1 MSPLAVL
8 GQPGGQLGKG
18 IQDVNARIAQ
28 NEQHIN
34 QLENAVTG
42 YVLKIGKIIYTAYG
56 QKGDP
61 GRALLDLQDKIEQDL
76 ETIAAARSGQPNT
89 DRIAQLI
96 LDEWSELNPVV
107 KNINASQQLL
117 GQLAPLVEA
126 LWERN
131 NYQQQIAT
139 DTQILGRLEAENAN
153 LGQQSSNSPSAPP
166 PPAPTVI
173 EMRTQAIAFDFSALD
188 DSVLVSRWL
197 DMGNRAFANRQ
208 EEDGFYRKHPEFS
221 KYRQIADYRSPESEV
236 EQDLAKKS
244 APTVRDAAAPIR
256 LSESCRSANTV
267 LQGLQGAGSDCECPI
282 PDAPSCDPSA
292 VAECRKAWMGAS
304 KAAADNVSRECGK

>member
-1 MSPLAVL
+1 MNTTGSSTLPLRRGLRRWCCGLLHALFAAGAAGMELHRHPRCARLPVVTKMGRTCAFLLLTAMSPLAVL

-126 LWERN
+126 
-131 NYQQQIAT
+131 QI
-139 DTQILGRLEAENAN
+139 GRAH
-153 LGQQSSNSPSAPP
+153 
-166 PPAPTVI
+166 V
-173 EMRTQAIAFDFSALD
+173 
-188 DSVLVSRWL
+188 
-197 DMGNRAFANRQ
+197 
-208 EEDGFYRKHPEFS
+208 
-221 KYRQIADYRSPESEV
+221 
-236 EQDLAKKS
+236 
-244 APTVRDAAAPIR
+244 
-256 LSESCRSANTV
+256 
-267 LQGLQGAGSDCECPI
+267 
-282 PDAPSCDPSA
+282 
-292 VAECRKAWMGAS
+292 
-304 KAAADNVSRECGK
+304 